1 MADLTFLA
9 KKSQIRKNDISF
21 LFILAYNSEILCK
34 FAGTI
39 TLTKLGNKE
48 MDEEKL
54 LYKEMNPEDEWYMGL
69 ESGHHARCKDYT
81 ETYIMTRMMRRL
93 KTFDKG

>member
-1 MADLTFLA
+1 MTLV
-9 KKSQIRKNDISF
+9 F

-48 MDEEKL
+48 M
-54 LYKEMNPEDEWYMGL
+54 NPEDEWYMGP

-81 ETYIMTRMMRRL
+81 ETYIMT
-93 KTFDKG
+93 KNDAAIENV

>member
-9 KKSQIRKNDISF
+9 KKKAKFGKMTLVFFFFFN
-21 LFILAYNSEILCK
+21 YNSEILCK

-48 MDEEKL
+48 MDEEEL
-54 LYKEMNPEDEWYMGL
+54 LYKEMNPEDEWYMGP

-81 ETYIMTRMMRRL
+81 ETYIMT
-93 KTFDKG
+93 KNDAAIENV

>member
-9 KKSQIRKNDISF
+9 KKKAKFGKMTLVF

-48 MDEEKL
+48 MDEEEL
-54 LYKEMNPEDEWYMGL
+54 LYKEMNPEDEWYMGP

-81 ETYIMTRMMRRL
+81 ETYIMT
-93 KTFDKG
+93 KNDAAIENV